1 MYQWEK
7 SIGTYIISIQL
18 CNQNWSDYH
27 IQPAVPGKS
36 KNKLLA
42 IKVDENL
49 LANLKSMDG
58 WQDKVRAKLEEL
70 LQQEQAI
77 ATPTQSETYPT
88 DPPRLL
94 LDRQDASALLILPV
108 V

>member
-1 MYQWEK
+1 MAK
-7 SIGTYIISIQL
+7 SKKYKTPG
-18 CNQNWSDYH
+18 NPNWSDYH

-70 LQQEQAI
+70 LQEEQAT
-77 ATPTQSETYPT
+77 ASTEKHPTGGG
-88 DPPRLL
+88 
-94 LDRQDASALLILPV
+94 AGV
-108 V
+108 VVK